1 MKSIPKLKQSSLQ
14 QKLQW
19 VLKPDQY
26 MDLAAKQAPDIFV
39 ADIASGGGYVFVNHP
54 EAMRQIITS
63 DRQKFFASGKDNQLL
78 KPLVGENSLL
88 LIEGDRHKQRRKLLL
103 PPFHGER
110 METYSQLICDLTH
123 KIISQLQ
130 PNQPFIA
137 RQVSQTISL
146 QVIFEAVYGL
156 QNSDKPSYEVCSR
169 SDTSATQLRA
179 NGMAKSTTA
188 TQTQRSEL
196 LKERITKLANL
207 FESTLTSALLF
218 FPWLQKDL
226 GAWSPWGNFLRQQR
240 AIDEAIYQELATRRI
255 EDNSN
260 RQDILSLMMS
270 AQDET
275 GEKLKD
281 SELRDELMTLML
293 AGHETTATAIA
304 WSLYWVHRYPEVKAK
319 LQAEIA
325 SLGANPQPMELAKLP
340 YLDAVCKETLRIYP
354 VAMLTFPR
362 VVQEPMELMGYK
374 LEVGQVLMGCIYL
387 LHQRSDIYPEPRQ
400 FKPERFLERE
410 FSAYE
415 FFPFGGG
422 KRRCIGEALAQ
433 LELKLVLATII
444 SHYELELISDREAW
458 AAPNRPES
466 PARRGVTLAPKTGI
480 RIIFKGKV
488 SGD

>member
-19 VLKPDQY
+19 VFKPDRY
-26 MDLAAKQAPDIFV
+26 MDLAAKQAPDIFL

-110 METYSQLICDLTH
+110 MEAYSQLICDLTH
-123 KIISQLQ
+123 KIISQLE
-130 PNQPFIA
+130 PHQPFIA

-146 QVIFEAVYGL
+146 QVILEAVYGL
-156 QNSDKPSYEVCSR
+156 QDSE
-169 SDTSATQLRA
+169 
-179 NGMAKSTTA
+179 
-188 TQTQRSEL
+188 RSEE
-196 LKERITKLANL
+196 LKQRITKLANL
-207 FESTLTSALLF
+207 FESTLTSAFLF
-218 FPWLQKDL
+218 FPWLQTDL
-226 GAWSPWGNFLRQQR
+226 GAWSPWGNFLRQQK

-255 EDNSN
+255 ENISD
-260 RQDILSLMMS
+260 RQDILSLLMS
-270 AQDET
+270 ARDEA
-275 GEKLKD
+275 GEGLKD

-304 WSLYWVHRYPEVKAK
+304 WSLYWVHRYPEIKAK

-340 YLDAVCKETLRIYP
+340 YLDAVCKETLRIYS

-387 LHQRSDIYPEPRQ
+387 LHRREDVYPEPLQ

-433 LELKLVLATII
+433 VEMKLVLATII
-444 SHYELELISDREAW
+444 SHYNLELMS
-458 AAPNRPES
+458 NTPEL

-480 RIIFKGKV
+480 RMIFKGKA
-488 SGD
+488 

>member
-14 QKLQW
+14 QRLQW

-26 MDLAAKQAPDIFV
+26 MDLGAKQAPDIFLAEV
-39 ADIASGGGYVFVNHP
+39 TSGDGYVFVNHP

-63 DRQKFFASGKDNQLL
+63 DRQKFFASGKDNQIL
-78 KPLVGENSLL
+78 KPIVGGNSLL

-110 METYSQLICDLTH
+110 MEAYSQLICDLTH

-130 PNQPFIA
+130 PNQPFVA

-146 QVIFEAVYGL
+146 QVILEAVYGL
-156 QNSDKPSYEVCSR
+156 HDSD
-169 SDTSATQLRA
+169 
-179 NGMAKSTTA
+179 
-188 TQTQRSEL
+188 RSEL
-196 LKERITKLANL
+196 LKERVTKLANL
-207 FESTLTSALLF
+207 FESTLTSAFLF

-226 GAWSPWGNFLRQQR
+226 GAWSPWGNFVRQQK

-255 EDNSN
+255 EDNSD
-260 RQDILSLMMS
+260 RQDILSLLMS

-275 GEKLKD
+275 GERLKD
-281 SELRDELMTLML
+281 SELRDELMTLMF

-304 WSLYWVHRYPEVKAK
+304 WSLYWVHRYPEIKGK

-325 SLGANPQPMELAKLP
+325 SLGENPQPMELAKLP
-340 YLDAVCKETLRIYP
+340 YLEAVCQETLRIYP
-354 VAMLTFPR
+354 VGMLTFPR
-362 VVQEPMELMGYK
+362 VVQEPMELMDYK

-400 FKPERFLERE
+400 FRPERFLERE

-422 KRRCIGEALAQ
+422 KRRCIGEALAK

-444 SHYELELISDREAW
+444 SHYELELISDR
-458 AAPNRPES
+458 PES

-480 RIIFKGKV
+480 RMIFKGKV
-488 SGD
+488 

>member
-1 MKSIPKLKQSSLQ
+1 MKSISKLKQSSLQ

-19 VLKPDQY
+19 VFKPDQY
-26 MDLAAKQAPDIFV
+26 MDLAAKQAPDIFL
-39 ADIASGGGYVFVNHP
+39 ADIASGSEYVFVNHP

-63 DRQKFFASGKDNQLL
+63 DRHKFFASGKDNQLL

-123 KIISQLQ
+123 KIINQLE

-146 QVIFEAVYGL
+146 QVILEAVYGL
-156 QNSDKPSYEVCSR
+156 QDSDRRRRGEAIREAWAAP
-169 SDTSATQLRA
+169 
-179 NGMAKSTTA
+179 N
-188 TQTQRSEL
+188 RSEE
-196 LKERITKLANL
+196 LKQRITKLANL
-207 FESTLTSALLF
+207 FESTLTSAFLF

-226 GAWSPWGNFLRQQR
+226 GAWSPWGNVLRQQR
-240 AIDEAIYQELATRRI
+240 TIDEAIYQELAIRRI
-255 EDNSN
+255 QDNSD
-260 RQDILSLMMS
+260 RQDILSLLMS
-270 AQDET
+270 ARDEA
-275 GEKLKD
+275 GESLKD

-374 LEVGQVLMGCIYL
+374 LEVGQVLIGCIYL
-387 LHQRSDIYPEPRQ
+387 LHQREDLYPEPRQ

-410 FSAYE
+410 LSSYE

-422 KRRCIGEALAQ
+422 KRRCIGEALAK

-444 SHYELELISDREAW
+444 SHYELELISDR
-458 AAPNRPES
+458 PES

-480 RIIFKGKV
+480 RMIFKGKV